1 MAAPAKSVDTG
12 KIVDQLT
19 ASGVPVDQA
28 KAHATVLADALQM
41 HTTQPQERFVTK
53 EELREELRPIRAAI
67 AELQAAVAE
76 LQTTVAELQTT
87 VAALDAKLDTKVLEL
102 NAKIDMV
109 KMELYAM
116 IEASAEKLRQNLRR
130 DLPRYFALFVLPL
143 AFLQAA
149 TLAGLMLGVF
159 N

>member
-1 MAAPAKSVDTG
+1 MPAPAKSIDTR
-12 KIVDQLT
+12 KIADQLT
-19 ASGVPVDQA
+19 ESGVPVEQA
-28 KAHATVLADALQM
+28 KAHASVIAEAIQM
-41 HTTQPQERFVTK
+41 HSAQLQEILATK
-53 EELREELRPIRAAI
+53 EELREVRAA
-67 AELQAAVAE
+67 
-76 LQTTVAELQTT
+76 
-87 VAALDAKLDTKVLEL
+87 VAALDAKIDTKVLEL

-116 IEASAEKLRQNLRR
+116 IEASAEKVRQDLRR
-130 DLPRYFALFVLPL
+130 DMRRYFILFVLPL

>member
-1 MAAPAKSVDTG
+1 MPAPAKSIDTR
-12 KIVDQLT
+12 KIEDQLT
-19 ASGVPVDQA
+19 ESGVPVEQA
-28 KAHATVLADALQM
+28 KAHASVIADALQM
-41 HTTQPQERFVTK
+41 HSTQLQEILATK
-53 EELREELRPIRAAI
+53 EELREVRAA
-67 AELQAAVAE
+67 
-76 LQTTVAELQTT
+76 
-87 VAALDAKLDTKVLEL
+87 VAALDAKIDTKVLEL

-116 IEASAEKLRQNLRR
+116 IEASAEKVRQDLRR
-130 DLPRYFALFVLPL
+130 DMRRYFILFVLPL